1 MMKALTAIGVAVVL
15 AALTISYAMTAAA
28 ETESTQSSLVAE
40 CKSEAVRGHY
50 RQLFTAQ
57 TLQHK
62 QRMKKICGDWPTVK
76 ELERDRLLV
85 DCLAE
90 AQRGPMYGR
99 SGKSDR
105 GHVVRLKELCRS
117 LHTQ

>member
-1 MMKALTAIGVAVVL
+1 MMKALTAIGVAGLL
-15 AALTISYAMTAAA
+15 AALTISHAMSATVK
-28 ETESTQSSLVAE
+28 TEGAQSSLVAE

-62 QRMKKICGDWPTVK
+62 QRMREICGDWRTVK
-76 ELERDRLLV
+76 DHERDRLLAE
-85 DCLAE
+85 CLAE
-90 AQRGPMYGR
+90 AQRGPMSGR